1 MVSTILAVIQIGVE
15 GGAISKISEVRF
27 LMRGLAISPPRF
39 SKFCERANPP
49 EFSKKK
55 LAGNLELEPLVWD
68 RHESLMKP
76 VPIVWIK

>member
-1 MVSTILAVIQIGVE
+1 MVSTILAVIQRGVE
-15 GGAISKISEVRF
+15 GGAISKIGEVRF

-55 LAGNLELEPLVWD
+55 KLAGNLELEPLLVVSP
-68 RHESLMKP
+68 RSVVFFE
-76 VPIVWIK
+76 VFGGV

>member
-1 MVSTILAVIQIGVE
+1 MVSTILAVIQRGVE
-15 GGAISKISEVRF
+15 GGAISKIGEVRF

-55 LAGNLELEPLVWD
+55 LTGNLELEPLLP
-68 RHESLMKP
+68 RAHLILKQ
-76 VPIVWIK
+76 